1 METPALNNT
10 LDYMDLLDV
19 YRTFCLKA
27 AEYTFFSSV
36 HGTFSRIDH
45 MLSHKISLNKFKKTE
60 VISCIFSDHTMKR
73 EIIHKKNTWKAGK
86 YTEKPGNTQMLNNML
101 LNNDWVNQEIKDK
114 IKKYMEANENENK
127 IV

>member
-45 MLSHKISLNKFKKTE
+45 MLGHKTSLNKFK
-60 VISCIFSDHTMKR
+60 
-73 EIIHKKNTWKAGK
+73 EIEIKSITGRKKKNHK
-86 YTEKPGNTQMLNNML
+86 YI
-101 LNNDWVNQEIKDK
+101 EIKQPVTEQLLGHK
-114 IKKYMEANENENK
+114 RNERRNK
-127 IV
+127 HIPKGK